1 MQDDELVSNRLGAR
15 TFALNLGQLPGC
27 PTHWDLNEI
36 PVIVA
41 GFSILSPQL
50 DIWQRSPQRSRRRCQ
65 CGAGLAWIF
74 ATAGSRRSRLFGAP
88 SAPVTVMSGMRSFA
102 TRPPPRHGRSLN
114 TTRTESALVD
124 ILVITR
130 ASSFSRKR
138 IHSIRRTQAGGRRRP
153 LPDGSGREARPHRSS
168 SSRRI
173 DGSRRCAG

>member
-74 ATAGSRRSRLFGAP
+74 ATTGSRRSRLFGAP
-88 SAPVTVMSGMRSFA
+88 SAPVTVIEREA
-102 TRPPPRHGRSLN
+102 VVRDPTPHADGRSLN

-124 ILVITR
+124 IFEK
-130 ASSFSRKR
+130 ADSW
-138 IHSIRRTQAGGRRRP
+138 H
-153 LPDGSGREARPHRSS
+153 
-168 SSRRI
+168 
-173 DGSRRCAG
+173 